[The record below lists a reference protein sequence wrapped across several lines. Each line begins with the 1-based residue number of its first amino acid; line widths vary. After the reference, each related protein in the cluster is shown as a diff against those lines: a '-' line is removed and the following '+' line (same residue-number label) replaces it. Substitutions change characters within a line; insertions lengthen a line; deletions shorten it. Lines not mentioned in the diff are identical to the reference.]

1 MLRLVIV
8 TSEDFNDST
17 SEFVEATSTVIELE
31 HSLVS
36 LSKWESKW
44 EIPFLGSENKDEE
57 QVLDY
62 IRMMF
67 LPGEFPESL
76 FSKFTDKTYA
86 AINAYI
92 DKKMTATWFN
102 ETTTPKSNEI
112 VTAEL
117 IYYWMI
123 ELGIPFE
130 CQEWHLNRLLT
141 LIKVCN
147 IKNAP
152 AKKMSSAEVGAQ
164 QKELNRQRREQ
175 FGTRG

>member
-1 MLRLVIV
+1 MLQIVIV
-8 TSEDFNDST
+8 INEDYDEANSQ
-17 SEFVEATSTVIELE
+17 FVNPESVTLHLE

-44 EIPFLGSENKDEE
+44 CIPFLREEEKTTE
-57 QVLDY
+57 QVIDY

-67 LPGEFPESL
+67 LGADFPEQVVEH
-76 FSKFTDKTYA
+76 FTAEHYT
-86 AINAYI
+86 AITRYI
-92 DKKMTATWFN
+92 EAKMTATWFN
-102 ETTTPKSNEI
+102 EQRPAPNDEI

-123 ELGIPFE
+123 ALGVPFE
-130 CQEWHLNRLLT
+130 CQNWHLNRLLT

-152 AKKMSSAEVGAQ
+152 KSKMSRADAR
-164 QKELNRQRREQ
+164 NRQRELNAQRRRET
-175 FGTRG
+175 GSKG